1 MADMLRLRMT
11 VRGRVQGVLFRQA
24 TANQANELGL
34 TGWVKNL
41 SDGGV
46 EIVAEGPRRELEIL
60 AAWANEGPRMARVES
75 VEEQWTEFQGGFD
88 GFRVH

>member
-1 MADMLRLRMT
+1 MADMVRLRMT

-60 AAWANEGPRMARVES
+60 AAWANEGPPMARVES
-75 VEEQWTEFQGGFD
+75 VEEHWGEFQGGFD

>member
-1 MADMLRLRMT
+1 MAEMGRLRMI
-11 VRGRVQGVLFRQA
+11 VRGRVQGVLFRRA
-24 TANQANELGL
+24 IANQASELGL

-60 AAWANEGPRMARVES
+60 AAWANEGPRMARIES
-75 VEEQWTEFQGGFD
+75 VEEQWAEFQGGFD
-88 GFRVH
+88 GFRIH

>member
-1 MADMLRLRMT
+1 MADMVRLRMT

>member
-1 MADMLRLRMT
+1 VADMVRLRMT